1 VLSAL
6 HLPGMDQQLQT
17 LRLFGGLVDG
27 TEEVKGFFRH
37 CIMAAVEQRLTA
49 LDDIPY
55 FNILTRDTRSR
66 FCAREGLRQE
76 AM

>member
-1 VLSAL
+1 VLSVL
-6 HLPGMDQQLQT
+6 HLRGIDQQLHT

-27 TEEVKGFFRH
+27 ADEVEGFFRH

-49 LDDIPY
+49 LNGVPY
-55 FNILTRDTRSR
+55 LNILTRDTRPG